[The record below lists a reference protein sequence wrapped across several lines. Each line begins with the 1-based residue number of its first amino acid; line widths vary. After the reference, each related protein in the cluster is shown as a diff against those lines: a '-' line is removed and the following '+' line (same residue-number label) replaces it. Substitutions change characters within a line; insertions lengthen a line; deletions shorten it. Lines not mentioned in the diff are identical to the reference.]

1 MERAGAEIAD
11 DERPARAVAVA
22 RSRRPAVSS
31 ASIYGRAMSRYAVG
45 DSSNSVNTPSVAGK
59 PPSFKMRHTKIERVP
74 LYNEIVAVLRQE
86 IISARWLPGQRLPES
101 LLCERFGVSR
111 TPLRDALKTLAAE
124 GLVELTH
131 NSGAIV
137 TNPTADDIEDK
148 LTVIELLECFAAR
161 EACTK
166 ASEAELRRIHKLH
179 QQMGEAFARRDMSRN
194 YRLNNEVHAAIIKA
208 SHNSTLVDLH
218 ANLWRHIERLRFL
231 SLVHEDL
238 SVDSWAEHETFVRAI
253 MARDGAAAASTLRAH
268 LRHVARK
275 INKELQ
281 TYSALNVQHRH
292 PR

>member
-1 MERAGAEIAD
+1 M
-11 DERPARAVAVA
+11 PAVAPV
-22 RSRRPAVSS
+22 SIYDGAVS
-31 ASIYGRAMSRYAVG
+31 GYAAG
-45 DSSNSVNTPSVAGK
+45 DSSKRINVLAVAPKSPSPK
-59 PPSFKMRHTKIERVP
+59 LRHAKIERVP
-74 LYNEIVAVLRQE
+74 LHNEIVPVLRQE
-86 IISARWLPGQRLPES
+86 IISAKWLPGQRLPES

-111 TPLRDALKTLAAE
+111 TPLRDALKALAAE

-131 NSGAIV
+131 NSGAVV
-137 TNPTADDIEDK
+137 TNPTADDIEGK
-148 LTVIELLECFAAR
+148 LAVIELLECYAAR
-161 EACTK
+161 EACAK
-166 ASEAELRRIHKLH
+166 ASEAEVRHIHKLH

-218 ANLWRHIERLRFL
+218 ANLWRHVERLRFL
-231 SLVHEDL
+231 ALVHPDL

-268 LRHVARK
+268 LRRVARK

-281 TYSALNVQHRH
+281 THGALDVRQ